1 MPEWLVGQLTTTAN
15 LETLGQGGAGPRGH
29 NKEGKRMEK
38 VDLHSK
44 HTGKWV
50 KHGHLTNKHRGFVVD

>member
-15 LETLGQGGAGPRGH
+15 LETLGQGGAGPR
-29 NKEGKRMEK
+29 KRMEK